1 MTVVF
6 AYESNLSNYLPTHTF
21 EGPEVSQTVLAGSA
35 VQSPSV
41 WHSFAGGAT
50 VQIDKNYR
58 V

>member
-1 MTVVF
+1 MTVFF
-6 AYESNLSNYLPTHTF
+6 AYKSNLSNYLPTHTF
-21 EGPEVSQTVLAGSA
+21 EGPEVSQTVLAGSV

-50 VQIDKNYR
+50 VQIDKNYG